1 MAKIITV
8 DQAVDMIKD
17 GDTLCIGGFLGVG
30 SPEPIID
37 ALVKSGKKDF
47 TLISN
52 DTGFVDKGNGKM
64 VVNKQFKKIIA
75 THIGTNKETGRQ
87 MTEGETEVVL
97 IPQGTLAEMLRAKAY
112 GLGGILTPT
121 GLGTE
126 VQKGRQVL
134 TLSGKD
140 YILEEAIG
148 GDVSL
153 LQAAV
158 VDKAGNMY
166 FHGSTQ
172 NFNVPMAGASK
183 INIVYA
189 EKVVEIGELDPD
201 MVKVPGV
208 FIDYIVDGG
217 NL

>member
-1 MAKIITV
+1 MAKIITI
-8 DQAVDMIKD
+8 DQAVDLIKD
-17 GDTLCIGGFLGVG
+17 GDTLLIGGFLGVG

-37 ALVKSGKKDF
+37 ALVASDKKDF
-47 TLISN
+47 TLVAN

-75 THIGTNKETGRQ
+75 SHIGTNKETGRQ

-97 IPQGTLAEMLRAKAY
+97 MPQGTLAEMVRAKTY

-121 GLGTE
+121 GMGTE
-126 VQKGRQVL
+126 VQEGRQVI

-140 YILEEAIG
+140 YILEEALG

-153 LQAAV
+153 LSAQI
-158 VDKAGNMY
+158 VDKAGNLY

-172 NFNVPMAGASK
+172 NFNVPMAGAST
-183 INIVYA
+183 INIVLA
-189 EKVVEIGELDPD
+189 EKLVEVGELDPD

-208 FIDYIVDGG
+208 FIDYIIDGG